1 MRNLLFIFVAGGLF
15 SMSLSALP
23 LKQQAPHGPAQN
35 QIEANNVGNHKFIF
49 YGTPFVK
56 YADSCG
62 AITIPSN
69 YYHHKY
75 EKLRSFGYTLQS
87 WTGSNG
93 KTYLPDNNVSDA
105 IVTRD
110 TLTSDVILTPNFV
123 LNEEDLGDATV
134 TTLWEFGLPDSV
146 ALFSNFQNV
155 CSFVKP
161 TLYNSYYIDMNMKID
176 ASEGWIDNELCYNEG
191 YAEVGAGTKFRLPA
205 RYGTIYKMV
214 TKDALSST
222 TIADSTSYKTTIDD
236 NGNYIATLFYYESSK
251 DSIDIVM
258 GEDIRLIS
266 VSASYPGGDNYMSW
280 TPDMKTDQDAI
291 ITVSKSGLVTARLGG
306 DIENPLKK
314 DILIINGVEVT
325 QLTVYNS
332 AGVELPSTG
341 GPGTTIIYILGA
353 IFVMLS
359 AAGLVAVRRR
369 RIRL

>member
-1 MRNLLFIFVAGGLF
+1 MSRRLWRRDKNHSRCPCKIRRGSTDTLMKIAPGEWPQPISMRDFLRKVSNKTKIHVFIQPNYKYLKFSSYEKFIIHFCGGGLF

-23 LKQQAPHGPAQN
+23 LEQQVPPGPAQN

-62 AITIPSN
+62 VITIPSN

-110 TLTSDVILTPNFV
+110 TLTSDVILMPNFV

-146 ALFSNFQNV
+146 ALFRNFQNV

-161 TLYNSYYIDMNMKID
+161 TLYNSYYIDMN
-176 ASEGWIDNELCYNEG
+176 NEHENRC
-191 YAEVGAGTKFRLPA
+191 F
-205 RYGTIYKMV
+205 
-214 TKDALSST
+214 
-222 TIADSTSYKTTIDD
+222 
-236 NGNYIATLFYYESSK
+236 
-251 DSIDIVM
+251 
-258 GEDIRLIS
+258 
-266 VSASYPGGDNYMSW
+266 GGVD
-280 TPDMKTDQDAI
+280 
-291 ITVSKSGLVTARLGG
+291 
-306 DIENPLKK
+306 
-314 DILIINGVEVT
+314 
-325 QLTVYNS
+325 
-332 AGVELPSTG
+332 
-341 GPGTTIIYILGA
+341 
-353 IFVMLS
+353 
-359 AAGLVAVRRR
+359 
-369 RIRL
+369 

>member
-1 MRNLLFIFVAGGLF
+1 M
-15 SMSLSALP
+15 
-23 LKQQAPHGPAQN
+23 
-35 QIEANNVGNHKFIF
+35 
-49 YGTPFVK
+49 K
-56 YADSCG
+56 YADSSG
-62 AITIPSN
+62 VITIPSN

-93 KTYLPDNNVSDA
+93 KTYLPDNNMSDA

-146 ALFSNFQNV
+146 ALFRNFQNV

-214 TKDALSST
+214 TKDPLSST
-222 TIADSTSYKTTIDD
+222 TIADSTSYKTTIDA

-266 VSASYPGGDNYMSW
+266 VLASYPGGDNYMSW

-291 ITVSKSGLVTARLGG
+291 ITVSKSDPSSCLLYDIS
-306 DIENPLKK
+306 DIEVNGGLSVVAGTPL
-314 DILIINGVEVT
+314 D
-325 QLTVYNS
+325 S
-332 AGVELPSTG
+332 
-341 GPGTTIIYILGA
+341 
-353 IFVMLS
+353 LS
-359 AAGLVAVRRR
+359 AQIEVPNEFDESKYLSVSFQMGEGFSYKHKKAFVQL
-369 RIRL
+369 RLEGENKSA